1 VRLSD
6 SEADNK
12 RFVIL
17 TLFGQMSAGFPNLS
31 QEDHQRNL
39 QRLFTSYKTE
49 ADFKSDLNDYLIQL
63 ELYTN
68 TAIVRTN

>member
-1 VRLSD
+1 M
-6 SEADNK
+6 
-12 RFVIL
+12 L